1 MLGPQTSGTLLA
13 SWPGQHKGRVYK
25 LVELSRAAL
34 VVSAAEDMTVN
45 VWSAASMSFVCA
57 IRGDAQH
64 SVMMRAMLAV
74 RHDESTQAAAEQLW
88 TSDATGKINVW
99 ELSTQTTAPSLV
111 QSTSLTGGESICCM
125 CQAPD
130 TGMRSCRFED
140 SLCTTTELSVLL
152 QHALAHSHTQAHVH
166 IDTHSIVL
174 FRCSSGLRRHAS
186 QARAADHACAASAQQ
201 GAPRQDLR
209 SGVRC

>member
-1 MLGPQTSGTLLA
+1 MWLLYETVAETCAFTSTCTCTCTCTLTLRLQTSGALLA
-13 SWPGQHKGRVYK
+13 SWPGRHKGRVYK
-25 LVELSRAAL
+25 LVELSLAAL
-34 VVSAAEDMTVN
+34 VVSASEDMTVN

-140 SLCTTTELSVLL
+140 VFSN
-152 QHALAHSHTQAHVH
+152 H
-166 IDTHSIVL
+166 
-174 FRCSSGLRRHAS
+174 
-186 QARAADHACAASAQQ
+186 
-201 GAPRQDLR
+201 
-209 SGVRC
+209 